1 MPTTSRGEPRTPTL
15 RPDTAP
21 PAGAPAVPSPPDAL
35 ARREG
40 VAVALALT
48 LAAMTVPGSR
58 LLGRLWLDD
67 FLGLHSVP
75 WPVVASFS
83 LLAFGLLLSLPT
95 RERSGLRVGSIRQHW
110 RRVLLVCGLPPLL
123 TALVYPN
130 LPVRPFSGAY
140 FTMWLVS
147 PLAQTTIFLGFLYG
161 FLEPRFPGHVHPR
174 VPVRWAL
181 VVTMLLFAL
190 WHVPNFLGTA
200 AGYVWFQLFYTGVL
214 GIVPALSRQ
223 WTGSIWYA
231 ALCHSA
237 VNFVAWAAS

>member
-1 MPTTSRGEPRTPTL
+1 MLAPEAER
-15 RPDTAP
+15 AP
-21 PAGAPAVPSPPDAL
+21 PAPTATPTSGPDRF

-40 VAVALALT
+40 VAVAVALT
-48 LAAMTVPGSR
+48 LAASAVPGSR
-58 LLGRLWLDD
+58 TFAHLWSEDV
-67 FLGLHSVP
+67 LGLRGLP
-75 WPVVASFS
+75 WPVFHSFA
-83 LLAFGLLLSLPT
+83 LLAFGLLLALPT
-95 RERSGLRVGSIRQHW
+95 RERSGLRVGAVREHW
-110 RRVLLVCGLPPLL
+110 PRVLLVCGLPPLL
-123 TALVYPN
+123 AALVYPN

-140 FTMWLVS
+140 VTMWLVS
-147 PLAQTTIFLGFLYG
+147 PLAQTLVFQGFLYG
-161 FLEPRFPGHVHPR
+161 YLEPRFPEYVHPR

-181 VVTMLLFAL
+181 VIVMLLFAF

-200 AGYVWFQLFYTGVL
+200 PRYVWFQLFYTGVL

>member
-1 MPTTSRGEPRTPTL
+1 MVAPGAGQRGTWALLTGS
-15 RPDTAP
+15 DT
-21 PAGAPAVPSPPDAL
+21 L

-40 VAVALALT
+40 IAVALALT
-48 LAAMTVPGSR
+48 LGAMTVPGSR
-58 LLGRLWLDD
+58 TLGRLWSED
-67 FLGLHSVP
+67 FLGLRSVP
-75 WPVVASFS
+75 LPVVGSFA

-95 RERSGLRVGSIRQHW
+95 RERSGLRVGSIREHG

-147 PLAQTTIFLGFLYG
+147 PLAQTTVFLGFLYG
-161 FLEPRFPGHVHPR
+161 YLEPRFPGYVHPR

-181 VVTMLLFAL
+181 ALTMLLFAL
-190 WHVPNFLGTA
+190 WHVPNFLGMA
-200 AGYVWFQLFYTGVL
+200 PGYVWFQLFYTGVL

-237 VNFVAWAAS
+237 VNFVAWASS